1 MKTILKTTAVAI
13 ALGLAVMSVGA
24 TASAMDRTLV
34 TAATQ
39 ENKTLSFAIENM
51 TCALCPIT
59 VRKAM
64 EQVSGVEEVKIDF
77 EAKTATVI
85 FDPAQ
90 ATPEAIA
97 AASENAGYPA
107 QVIAKN

>member
-1 MKTILKTTAVAI
+1 MKYTFKVTATAF
-13 ALGLAVMSVGA
+13 ALGLAVMSVGG
-24 TASAMDRTLV
+24 ASAMDKTVV
-34 TAATQ
+34 TAAAQ
-39 ENKTLSFAIENM
+39 EKKTLSFAIENM

-64 EQVSGVEEVKIDF
+64 EQVSGVEAVKVDF

-90 ATPEAIA
+90 ATAEAIA
-97 AASENAGYPA
+97 AASTNAGYPA
-107 QVIAKN
+107 QAIGKN

>member
-1 MKTILKTTAVAI
+1 MKYTLKITAAAF

-24 TASAMDRTLV
+24 AASALDKTVV

-64 EQVSGVEEVKIDF
+64 EQVSGVEEVKVDF

-85 FDPAQ
+85 FDPSL
-90 ATPEAIA
+90 ATAEAIA
-97 AASENAGYPA
+97 AASTNAGYPA
-107 QVIAKN
+107 QVIGKN

>member
-1 MKTILKTTAVAI
+1 MKYTLKITATAF
-13 ALGLAVMSVGA
+13 ALGLAVMSVGV
-24 TASAMDRTLV
+24 ASAMDKTLV

-64 EQVSGVEEVKIDF
+64 EQVSGVEEVKVDF

-85 FDPAQ
+85 FDPAR
-90 ATPEAIA
+90 ATAETIA
-97 AASENAGYPA
+97 AASTNAGYPA
-107 QVIAKN
+107 QVIGKN